1 MRLILVGLE
10 MSKVLHLLDWNDLL
24 SYRHEKWIVA
34 EMKEQ
39 ERLGFKWKPQE
50 KLEDENITDD
60 DKFESYVNPDGDTHV
75 DDVPF

>member
-1 MRLILVGLE
+1 

-39 ERLGFKWKPQE
+39 E

-60 DKFESYVNPDGDTHV
+60 DKFESYVNPDGDFNV

>member
-1 MRLILVGLE
+1 

-39 ERLGFKWKPQE
+39 E

-60 DKFESYVNPDGDTHV
+60 DKYKSYVNPDGDFSA
-75 DDVPF
+75 DDIPF

>member
-1 MRLILVGLE
+1 

-39 ERLGFKWKPQE
+39 E

-60 DKFESYVNPDGDTHV
+60 DKFESYVNPDGDFTV

>member
-1 MRLILVGLE
+1 

-39 ERLGFKWKPQE
+39 E

-60 DKFESYVNPDGDTHV
+60 DKFESYVNPDGDFSA

>member
-1 MRLILVGLE
+1 

-39 ERLGFKWKPQE
+39 E
-50 KLEDENITDD
+50 KLEDENIQYIVKDCIDD
-60 DKFESYVNPDGDTHV
+60 IIFSRLRQSKPNITTQHTQ
-75 DDVPF
+75 

>member
-1 MRLILVGLE
+1 MRLILILMGLE

-39 ERLGFKWKPQE
+39 E

-60 DKFESYVNPDGDTHV
+60 DKFESYVNPDGDFNA

>member
-1 MRLILVGLE
+1 

-39 ERLGFKWKPQE
+39 E

-60 DKFESYVNPDGDTHV
+60 DKFESYVNPDGDFNA

>member
-1 MRLILVGLE
+1 MGLE

-39 ERLGFKWKPQE
+39 E

-60 DKFESYVNPDGDTHV
+60 DKFESYVNPDGDFSA